1 MPEFD
6 NTKKAIGVTKMDESA
21 RKQMF
26 NKFVE
31 AGGQVLKEK
40 PDPVEEDPKKQ
51 KTAPKT
57 RQGTIS
63 RNEFE
68 DSKGRS
74 GGGRGD
80 EKSGKDSDKQ
90 SIDPRVLYEREISSF
105 SARLAVK
112 FKCWFGKVT
121 PFGST
126 DINPGFM
133 HEVASTAKQALME
146 CHFTGAELLSNP
158 NLSPQV
164 AMALDRISPLLVELI
179 ALSQKLYNGPEI
191 NQICEPILKAPDRGV
206 PIDLV
211 KSPIYSLFKRMYIL
225 YPYQETLKKALAQ
238 AYDELQK
245 IENKPGLIYS
255 TKKKKIHSEIDT
267 LFEDFFEK
275 FYLIIIRAENKNI
288 PLISRYMENLL
299 DIRPE
304 DKPGQRKIGTNPE
317 DGKPATDETVAEG
330 SEEKTEETPEEPKE
344 KEKPVLSK
352 EQAYGLRIMQA
363 FTIPQL
369 RKKHDPKNEFGH
381 YPDSDKAMLG
391 YFYFLEFDA
400 EYSLVLTTKK
410 IVIKPVIINGVKV
423 DYRQKM
429 QDIYEGVR
437 LIGDQFRAYNEVMRE
452 MKKHKDN
459 PGANYIEASKKL
471 SGIEQK
477 RQGQSRTVRIA
488 VKDFTSKVRDALLE
502 LIKDMKTKKEI
513 VGNMEDALNLEAM
526 ESKKRLNKKA
536 IKQCIMESYCYAL
549 ALADRLEAGDLYG
562 GLTELT
568 PEQMMESFG
577 IDVSPKEEAKD
588 TSMDVESEPKTTEP
602 EKVSEKSQPE
612 ETESSEDEG
621 TDLGDLNS

>member
-6 NTKKAIGVTKMDESA
+6 STKKAIGVTKLDESA

-26 NKFVE
+26 NKFVD
-31 AGGQVLKEK
+31 AGGQVIKEK
-40 PDPVEEDPKKQ
+40 PDPVEEDPKKSR
-51 KTAPKT
+51 TAPKT
-57 RQGTIS
+57 RQGSVS

-74 GGGRGD
+74 GGRGD
-80 EKSGKDSDKQ
+80 DKSGKDNDKQ
-90 SIDPRVLYEREISSF
+90 SVDPRVLYEKEISSF

-121 PFGST
+121 PFGSS
-126 DINPGFM
+126 DINPSFM
-133 HEVASTAKQALME
+133 HDVASTAKQALME
-146 CHFTGAELLSNP
+146 CHFVGAELLSNP

-164 AMALDRISPLLVELI
+164 AVALDKISPLLVEII

-191 NQICEPILKAPDRGV
+191 NQICEPILKAPDTPV
-206 PIDLV
+206 PIDAIKGPV
-211 KSPIYSLFKRMYIL
+211 YSLFKRMYVL
-225 YPYQETLKKALAQ
+225 YPYQETLKKAIAQ

-255 TKKKKIHSEIDT
+255 TKKKKIHGELDS

-275 FYLIIIRAENKNI
+275 FYLIIIRSENKNI

-304 DKPGQRKIGTNPE
+304 DKPGQRKLGAGMNEENPTDSTGNAENPE
-317 DGKPATDETVAEG
+317 SK
-330 SEEKTEETPEEPKE
+330 EETAEEPKE

-369 RKKHDPKNEFGH
+369 RKKHDPKNEFAH
-381 YPDSDKAMLG
+381 YPDADKALLG
-391 YFYFLEFDA
+391 YLYFQEFDA

-488 VKDFTSKVRDALLE
+488 VKDFSSKVRDALLE

-513 VGNMEDALNLEAM
+513 VGNMEDILSLEAM

-549 ALADRLEAGDLYG
+549 ALSDRLESGDLYG

-577 IDVSPKEEAKD
+577 IDVTPKEEAKD
-588 TSMDVESEPKTTEP
+588 DSMDVEKSEEPK
-602 EKVSEKSQPE
+602 SA
-612 ETESSEDEG
+612 ETKETASNASTAEDSTGDSDDQG
-621 TDLGDLNS
+621 TDLGDP